1 MAIKSYRLIKLE
13 ELGIFRQDRKT
24 GKWYINVHEEYDI
37 TEELYKAGM
46 FEH

>member
-1 MAIKSYRLIKLE
+1 MAVKSYHLISLE
-13 ELGIFRQDRKT
+13 EAGVFWQDKT
-24 GKWYINVHEEYDI
+24 TGSWHCGFHEEYDI